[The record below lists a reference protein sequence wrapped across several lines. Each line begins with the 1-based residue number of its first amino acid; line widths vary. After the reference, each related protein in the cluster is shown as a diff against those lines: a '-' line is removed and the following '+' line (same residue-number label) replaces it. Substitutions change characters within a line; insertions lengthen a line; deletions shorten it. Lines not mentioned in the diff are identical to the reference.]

1 MIVVLRD
8 INTREKRW
16 AINIFYFAIETN
28 LSGPFF
34 KAERS
39 SDFMIKKIFDI
50 WLDVPTL
57 LCTVRISDNRK
68 VTPILTPSRVRLSDY
83 PKRSWAGRY
92 LYVELSELW
101 TFLAIVWVLRS
112 RSTWRLPFWVF
123 EARSEE
129 YITKTNKSNKQLIV
143 YSKCTDYTA
152 FKGRE
157 ASETK
162 YVSMKCSTLFY
173 DDQIWPEMQNFPR
186 HLASCNYIFLYFFT
200 LSIDEKTEEVLKYVI
215 IKKWQGQNF
224 L

>member
-1 MIVVLRD
+1 ML
-8 INTREKRW
+8 N
-16 AINIFYFAIETN
+16 Y
-28 LSGPFF
+28 LSCGH
-34 KAERS
+34 S
-39 SDFMIKKIFDI
+39 
-50 WLDVPTL
+50 LQ
-57 LCTVRISDNRK
+57 
-68 VTPILTPSRVRLSDY
+68 
-83 PKRSWAGRY
+83 
-92 LYVELSELW
+92 LSECC
-101 TFLAIVWVLRS
+101 AVEAHEDC
-112 RSTWRLPFWVF
+112 PFGIF

-215 IKKWQGQNF
+215 IKK
-224 L
+224 